1 MIRCQAKK
9 HHNCHSD
16 SFQQWS
22 GRTVG
27 FPEIQE
33 TFGGDARDIQSR
45 IWDSDHTL
53 WKDDPAEITN
63 RLGWLNVPAEMMD
76 VVPDLEQFA
85 AEMNDRGITD
95 VVLLGM
101 GGSSLGPEVL
111 RQAIGSASGYPE
123 LTVLDSTVPD
133 AILSV
138 RARID
143 PAKTL
148 FLISSKSGGTI
159 EPLSLYRYFRNEV
172 ADAIG
177 AGNAG
182 SHFAAVTDPGTPL
195 QALGEAGGFARV
207 FLANPNIGGRYSV
220 LSHFGMV
227 PAALM
232 GVDIRRLLGS
242 ALAMRE
248 SISPGADPAESAA
261 WLFAANMVSAL
272 RAGRDKLT
280 IATGS
285 TLPGFGLWAEQL
297 LAESTGKEGKGVIP
311 IATEPLLGVDAYGPD
326 RIFVGP
332 DRDAGA
338 FEGLVA
344 AGHPAYTDGIS
355 DPHDLGMLFLGWEFA
370 TAVTGVELKINPFDQ
385 PDVQAAKDATD
396 AVLADYARDGS
407 LAPLESFSSL
417 PDLLS
422 QAGEGDYLAIMP
434 FVAETAESTRAFNEL
449 RRRVMGKYRIATTLG
464 YGPRFLHS
472 TGQLHK
478 GGPSSVLAFQVTAGH
493 PRDLDVPE
501 APYSFGTLVDAQA
514 NGDFQALQAA
524 GRRVARLHVGG
535 DLVTGINTLTNSI

>member
-1 MIRCQAKK
+1 M
-9 HHNCHSD
+9 
-16 SFQQWS
+16 
-22 GRTVG
+22 G
-27 FPEIQE
+27 FPEIQD
-33 TFGGDARDIQSR
+33 TFGGDAQDIQSR
-45 IWDSDHTL
+45 IWDSDYTL

-63 RLGWLNVPAEMMD
+63 RLGWLNIPAEMMD
-76 VVPDLEQFA
+76 VVPDLEEFA
-85 AEMNDRGITD
+85 AEVAGRGITN

-111 RQAIGSASGYPE
+111 RQAIGNASGYPE
-123 LTVLDSTVPD
+123 LTVLDSTVPA
-133 AILSV
+133 AIVSV
-138 RARID
+138 RDRID

-148 FLISSKSGGTI
+148 FLVSSKSGGTI

-172 ADAIG
+172 AHAVG

-195 QALGEAGGFARV
+195 QALGEAAGFARV
-207 FLANPNIGGRYSV
+207 FLANPDIGGRYSV

-232 GVDIRRLLGS
+232 GVDIRRLLES

-248 SISPGADPAESAA
+248 SISPGADPAESTA
-261 WLFAANMVSAL
+261 WSFAANMVSAL

-311 IATEPLLGVDAYGPD
+311 IATEPLLGSDAYGPD

-332 DRDAGA
+332 DRVAGA
-338 FEGLVA
+338 FESLIA
-344 AGHPAYTDGIS
+344 AGHPAHTDGIS
-355 DPHDLGMLFLGWEFA
+355 DPYDLGMLFLGWEFA

-407 LAPLESFSSL
+407 LAPLESASSL
-417 PDLLS
+417 PELLS
-422 QAGEGDYLAIMP
+422 QAREGDYLAIMP
-434 FVAETAESTRAFNEL
+434 FAAETDESTRAFNKL
-449 RRRVMGKYRIATTLG
+449 RGRVMGKYRIATTLG

-478 GGPSSVLAFQVTAGH
+478 GGPNSILAFQVTTGH
-493 PRDLDVPE
+493 PVDLDVPE

-514 NGDFQALQAA
+514 NGDFHALQSA
-524 GRRVARLHVGG
+524 GRRAARLHVDG
-535 DLVTGINTLTNSI
+535 DLVAAIDALAQAI